1 MSEYPEELLAR
12 ARRVKLLLL
21 DVDGVLTDGRVILGP
36 DGMELKAFNSQD
48 GFGLKRLGEN
58 GVACGVITGRGSAA
72 LQRRARELG
81 FRHLVEN
88 TEDKLPAFEA
98 IIKKEGLTAEECAY
112 MGDDWPDLPLLC
124 RVGLALAPAN
134 AAAEVKR
141 RAHFVTER
149 AGGAGAAREACELIL
164 KAQGR
169 FDSLLAKYDR

>member
-1 MSEYPEELLAR
+1 MNEYPEELLAR

-58 GVACGVITGRGSAA
+58 GVACGVITGRGSEA
-72 LQRRARELG
+72 LKRRAKELG

-88 TEDKLPAFEA
+88 TEDKLPAFEE
-98 IIKKEGLTAEECAY
+98 ILRKENLAPEECAY
-112 MGDDWPDLPLLC
+112 MGDDWPDLPLLR

-134 AAAEVKR
+134 AAPEVKR

-164 KAQGR
+164 TARGLYE
-169 FDSLLAKYDR
+169 SLLAKYDQ

>member
-1 MSEYPEELLAR
+1 M
-12 ARRVKLLLL
+12 KLLLL

-72 LQRRARELG
+72 LRQRAKELG

-98 IIKKEGLTAEECAY
+98 ILKQEGLTTEECTY
-112 MGDDWPDLPLLC
+112 MGDDWPDLPLLR

-134 AAAEVKR
+134 AAPEVKR

-149 AGGAGAAREACELIL
+149 AGGAGAVREACELIL

-169 FDSLLAKYDR
+169 FDSLLAKYDP

>member
-1 MSEYPEELLAR
+1 MSDYPEELLAR

-72 LQRRARELG
+72 LQRRAKELG

-98 IIKKEGLTAEECAY
+98 IIKQEGLTAEECAY

-134 AAAEVKR
+134 AAPEVKR

-149 AGGAGAAREACELIL
+149 AGGAGAVREACELIL

-169 FDSLLAKYDR
+169 FDSLLAKYDQ

>member
-1 MSEYPEELLAR
+1 MNYPEELLAR

-72 LQRRARELG
+72 LRQRAKELG

-98 IIKKEGLTAEECAY
+98 ILKKEGLTAEECAY

-134 AAAEVKR
+134 ATPEVKR

-169 FDSLLAKYDR
+169 LEILLAKYDR